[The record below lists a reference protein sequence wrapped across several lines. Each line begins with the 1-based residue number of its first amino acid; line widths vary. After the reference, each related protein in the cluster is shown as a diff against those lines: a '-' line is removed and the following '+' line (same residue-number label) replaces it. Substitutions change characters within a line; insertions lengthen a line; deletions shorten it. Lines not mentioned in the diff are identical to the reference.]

1 MGGLAQVHGGA
12 LATLCLQP
20 GLPLGTLGSPRV
32 RVRQQADLG
41 NLEGKRSWDP
51 LEQKPE
57 ALRGRQGECF
67 TSHWPRPDSSSGL
80 AQVHA

>member
-41 NLEGKRSWDP
+41 NLEGNRSWDP
-51 LEQKPE
+51 LEQKP
-57 ALRGRQGECF
+57 GW
-67 TSHWPRPDSSSGL
+67 HWGSSSSVYGRCGPNNTG
-80 AQVHA
+80 